1 MNFESFCFDSR
12 IASGIRATGYSSPTS
27 VQVKAIPAILAGCDV
42 LGLTQSGT
50 GKTSAFVLPVLQ
62 RLINAE
68 TRTRGPVRVLVL
80 APGCSQVIKIHE
92 KFISLGKQTGIRCG
106 AVFSGEDS
114 ELIKQTKLKDLFHVT
129 VLIASPDR
137 LMELINKAEVDLSQV
152 DTLVLDDVDC
162 QLEMGFSFEIKSI
175 ITKLSKC
182 RQNLMFSST
191 LPSGVSKLSASILHD
206 PKIFQIA
213 NTAPVEDVK
222 HICCPV
228 PVHLKQEF
236 LKALLE
242 NIESESVLVFVRT
255 RRWADRLGV
264 RLVKSG
270 LNAVSLHGDLS
281 QSKRKI
287 VLDGFNSGEFK
298 IMVATDLAARSIEC
312 SSITHVINYD
322 MPDTIEIY
330 KHRIEKAEI
339 DGRKGVV
346 FLFAADEDIKQVEE
360 IDELIGGHISLHH
373 LENFDYKMTK
383 PESVLPEP
391 SLKKENSKS
400 KLSKKGRKLH
410 DHGGKSKRV

>member
-27 VQVKAIPAILAGCDV
+27 VQVKAIPAILEGYDV

-62 RLINAE
+62 RLINSEAH
-68 TRTRGPVRVLVL
+68 TRGPVRVLVL
-80 APGCSQVIKIHE
+80 APGSAQVIKIHE

-106 AVFSGEDS
+106 AVFSADDS
-114 ELIKQTKLKDLFHVT
+114 ELVKQTKLKDLFHVT
-129 VLIASPDR
+129 VLVAGPDR
-137 LMELINKAEVDLSQV
+137 LMELINRAEVDLSQV
-152 DTLVLDDVDC
+152 DTIVLDDVDC
-162 QLEMGFSFEIKSI
+162 LLEQGFSFEIKSI
-175 ITKLSKC
+175 LTKLSKN
-182 RQNLMFSST
+182 RQNLMFSAT
-191 LPSGVSKLSASILHD
+191 LPSGVSSLSAAVLKD

-213 NTAPVEDVK
+213 NTAPVETVK

-242 NIESESVLVFVRT
+242 DIEFESVLVFVRT
-255 RRWADRLGV
+255 RRWADRLGA
-264 RLVKSG
+264 RLIKAG

-287 VLDGFNSGEFK
+287 VLDGFKSGEFK
-298 IMVATDLAARSIEC
+298 IMVATDLAACSIEC

-322 MPDTIEIY
+322 MPDTTEIY
-330 KHRIEKAEI
+330 EHRIEKADI
-339 DGRKGVV
+339 DGKKGVI

-360 IDELIGGHISLHH
+360 IDKLIGGHLSLHH
-373 LENFDYKMTK
+373 LENFDYKMAK
-383 PESVLPEP
+383 PEPVLPEP
-391 SLKKENSKS
+391 VLKKDHGKS
-400 KLSKKGRKLH
+400 YRFKKGVKIQS
-410 DHGGKSKRV
+410 HGAKGRV